1 MPTRGRTPSA
11 SGRSRRTRRPT
22 PLPSAGAPGQ
32 VAALLRAAGPLTRA
46 DLAGRLGLSR
56 ATVSAALTRLSAE
69 GLVEERDEP
78 APSTQRGRPPGLVS
92 LTRPAGVALGVD
104 LGRRHVR
111 VAVADLGHNVLAE
124 RHERFDVDWR
134 PDEALDE
141 VITLVSGT
149 CADAGVDIQ
158 DALGLGLGLPAPL
171 DTEGRPSAHSI
182 PPGWVGHVPADEL
195 ASRLGVPVAAEND
208 ANLGALAE
216 AHWGAGRGHDSLVY
230 VKAATGIGAGI
241 VLRGSVFRGAGG
253 TAGEL
258 GHTTTGDDGAVCQC
272 GNRGCLEVR
281 AGGAA
286 LVAQVL
292 QSGVSVSGLP
302 DLVARAREGHLG
314 CRRVLADAGD
324 AIGLAL
330 ATVVNLL
337 NPDRIVLGGEL
348 GTAGDLVL
356 ESLRARLSRNAI
368 APAVRQATVVPALLG
383 DRAEV
388 LGAVLLVLREGERF
402 APPPRSVSSG
412 PSGAG
417 AGAAPRPAGT
427 RRRPPARS
435 ASTR

>member
-1 MPTRGRTPSA
+1 MV
-11 SGRSRRTRRPT
+11 RRTMSGQRLPT
-22 PLPSAGAPGQ
+22 SGAAGQ

-46 DLAGRLGLSR
+46 DVAARLGLSR
-56 ATVSAALTRLSAE
+56 ATVSSALTRLVRDGLAE
-69 GLVEERDEP
+69 DRDEP
-78 APSTQRGRPPGLVS
+78 APATARGRPPGLIS
-92 LTRPAGVALGVD
+92 LTRAAGVALGVD

-111 VAVADLGHNVLAE
+111 VAVADLGHDVLAE

-134 PDEALDE
+134 PEESLVEIATLVEGACDDAGVRIDEALG
-141 VITLVSGT
+141 I
-149 CADAGVDIQ
+149 
-158 DALGLGLGLPAPL
+158 GLGLPAPL
-171 DTEGRPSAHSI
+171 DNEGRPSAHSI
-182 PPGWVGHVPADEL
+182 PPGWMGHLPADEL
-195 ASRLGVPVAAEND
+195 SAQLGVPVAAEND

-230 VKAATGIGAGI
+230 VKAATGIGSGI
-241 VLRGSVFRGAGG
+241 VLGGSVFRGAGG

-258 GHTTTGDDGAVCQC
+258 GHTTTGDDGPVCQC

-286 LVAQVL
+286 LVSQVL
-292 QSGVSVSGLP
+292 QSGVEVEGLP

-337 NPDRIVLGGEL
+337 NPDGIVLGGEL

-356 ESLRARLSRNAI
+356 ESLRARLQRNAI

-388 LGAVLLVLREGERF
+388 LGAVLLVLREGDRF
-402 APPPRSVSSG
+402 SDRGRKSPV
-412 PSGAG
+412 
-417 AGAAPRPAGT
+417 GT
-427 RRRPPARS
+427 RRRPPART
-435 ASTR
+435 AAGQ

>member
-1 MPTRGRTPSA
+1 MA
-11 SGRSRRTRRPT
+11 RRTTRRT
-22 PLPSAGAPGQ
+22 PLPTTGAAGQ
-32 VAALLRAAGPLTRA
+32 VAALLRGAGPITRA
-46 DLAGRLGLSR
+46 DVAARLGLSR
-56 ATVSAALTRLSAE
+56 ATVSAAIAPLVSD
-69 GLVEERDEP
+69 GLVEDRDEP
-78 APSTQRGRPPGLVS
+78 APATARGRPPGLVA
-92 LTRPAGVALGVD
+92 LTRRAGVAVGVD

-111 VAVADLGHNVLAE
+111 VAVADLGHTVLSE

-134 PDEALDE
+134 PEESLTEIGMLVEAA
-141 VITLVSGT
+141 
-149 CADAGVDIQ
+149 CADAGITLD
-158 DALGLGLGLPAPL
+158 DALGIGLGLPAPL
-171 DTEGRPSAHSI
+171 DNDGRPSAHSI
-182 PPGWVGHVPADEL
+182 PPGWMGHLPADEL
-195 ASRLGVPVAAEND
+195 AAQLGVPVAAEND

-216 AHWGAGRGHDSLVY
+216 AHWGAGRGHTSLVY

-241 VLRGSVFRGAGG
+241 VLGGSVFRGAGG

-258 GHTTTGDDGAVCQC
+258 GHTTTGDDGPVCQC

-286 LVAQVL
+286 LVNQVM
-292 QSGVSVSGLP
+292 QSGLDVEGLP

-356 ESLRARLSRNAI
+356 ESLRARLQRNAI
-368 APAVRQATVVPALLG
+368 APAVREATVVPALLG

-388 LGAVLLVLREGERF
+388 LGAVLLVLREPERF
-402 APPPRSVSSG
+402 ALPPRGVSER
-412 PSGAG
+412 PD
-417 AGAAPRPAGT
+417 PHKQPAGT
-427 RRRPPARS
+427 RRRSPARS
-435 ASTR
+435 AAAR